1 VQALYRNRKQNPAS
15 AAIRAYALQL
25 ATDKT
30 TTFSQNIDN
39 FIQCTRESKEADPKV
54 VMRNMRQFM
63 SGMKNYLVNG
73 EPEFERKVE
82 KERLTLR
89 SNEFLNLDAILE
101 EVMMQLVV
109 TPLREHIYGLLIDN
123 YATSQA
129 LQTLA
134 ENIQL
139 AQGKS
144 IFDLGV
150 IVSRFA
156 IQVKI

>member
-1 VQALYRNRKQNPAS
+1 
-15 AAIRAYALQL
+15 
-25 ATDKT
+25 
-30 TTFSQNIDN
+30 
-39 FIQCTRESKEADPKV
+39 
-54 VMRNMRQFM
+54 M

-73 EPEFERKVE
+73 DREFEQKVE

-123 YATSQA
+123 YATTQA

-144 IFDLGV
+144 IYDLGV
-150 IVSRFA
+150 TVSRFA
-156 IQVKI
+156 IQVKIDNNIIIKEVT